1 MGYPEDYAARLEAEA
16 DEILAKLNPVAKQN
30 QVEQNNNQAEPYTDS
45 SAEKEQTPAPA
56 QTDSQAGNESGDS
69 EPESELD
76 AKIRLAE
83 ERVRNTQARMHK
95 ATQEAAELRKYSARL
110 EERLAELEA
119 KVQAADEPDTKSLEE
134 DYPDIAKP
142 LLAKLSKL
150 ERQLNETQNSF
161 QQKAEFSER
170 EAHFEKI
177 RASHPDFDE
186 VAQSEDFQGWLERQT
201 PVWKKVSQNGTADE
215 VVELLSRF
223 KEVLSPRPS
232 DRAKA
237 LAEPAMPKAR
247 RTNTNGESSKKVW
260 SRDEI
265 NRLSLAEWAKLEDEI
280 DKAMLEGRI
289 R

>member
-16 DEILAKLNPVAKQN
+16 DEILAKMNPVAKTDQL
-30 QVEQNNNQAEPYTDS
+30 EQNSNEAGPLADS
-45 SAEKEQTPAPA
+45 PAKQEQYPAPA
-56 QTDSQAGNESGDS
+56 STDSQAGNESGDS

-95 ATQEAAELRKYSARL
+95 ATQEAAELRKHSARL

-119 KVQAADEPDTKSLEE
+119 KVQAADEPDIKSLEE

-142 LLAKLSKL
+142 LLSKLSKL
-150 ERQLNETQNSF
+150 ERQLQETQSSF
-161 QQKAEFSER
+161 QQKTELNEK

-201 PVWKKVSQNGTADE
+201 PVWKKVAQNGTAEE

-237 LAEPAMPKAR
+237 VAEPAMPRARKA
-247 RTNTNGESSKKVW
+247 NTNSDSSKKVW
-260 SRDEI
+260 TRDEI
-265 NRLSLAEWAKLEDEI
+265 NRLSLSEYAKLEEEI
-280 DKAMLEGRI
+280 DRAMLEGRI